1 MERQLGSVMNE
12 MLTREPIRLS
22 TRQPQLRRQEWR
34 PWKKLGYR
42 VLGEDGLTVHHERDA
57 ICQKV
62 LEAFDGVDADLFLFG
77 SQAQGTAGERSDYDI
92 GFWAAEKIPPGILA
106 SLAEQLEE
114 WPIPSRVDLVDF
126 SLVPDSFVKIA
137 LQGGVEIW
145 KKRRRNSLFT

>member
-34 PWKKLGYR
+34 PWKKLGFR

-57 ICQKV
+57 ICQRV

-77 SQAQGTAGERSDYDI
+77 SQARGTAGERSDYDI
-92 GFWAAEKIPPGILA
+92 GYWAAEKIPPDVLA

>member
-1 MERQLGSVMNE
+1 MERQPGSVMNQ

-34 PWKKLGYR
+34 PWKKLGFR

-77 SQAQGTAGERSDYDI
+77 SQAQGTASERSDYDI
-92 GFWAAEKIPPGILA
+92 GYWAAEKIPPGILA

>member
-1 MERQLGSVMNE
+1 MNG
-12 MLTREPIRLS
+12 MLIREPIRLS

-34 PWKKLGYR
+34 PWKKLGFR
-42 VLGEDGLTVHHERDA
+42 VLGADGLTVYHERDA
-57 ICQKV
+57 IRQRV
-62 LEAFDGVDADLFLFG
+62 LEAFDGVDADVFLFG

-92 GFWAAEKIPPGILA
+92 GYWSAEKIPPGVLA

-126 SLVPDSFVKIA
+126 SLTSDSFAKIA

-145 KKRRRNSLFT
+145 KKRRQNSLFM

>member
-1 MERQLGSVMNE
+1 MNQ

-34 PWKKLGYR
+34 PWKKLGFR

-62 LEAFDGVDADLFLFG
+62 LEAFDGLDADLFLFG

-92 GFWAAEKIPPGILA
+92 GYWAEEKIAPDVLA